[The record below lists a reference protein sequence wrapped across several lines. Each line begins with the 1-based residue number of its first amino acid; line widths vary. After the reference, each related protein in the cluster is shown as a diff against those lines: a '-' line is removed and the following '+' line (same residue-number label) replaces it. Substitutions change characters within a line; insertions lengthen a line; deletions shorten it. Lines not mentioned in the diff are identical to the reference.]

1 MSHTMA
7 VIMLALSVGL
17 NAVLLGRAAKRRR
30 DTRHVHTWT
39 PWSDWRNLRLQ
50 GSTYTAFFQRVR
62 YCVGCAQEEQQ
73 NVGEHS
79 CSTRDR
85 YNTLSCTHRELYTA
99 IFDPLYEFRQLS
111 KDLEELE

>member
-1 MSHTMA
+1 MNTLTAIAFA
-7 VIMLALSVGL
+7 VSVAL
-17 NAVLLGRAAKRRR
+17 NAVLLLNAAKRRR

-62 YCVGCAQEEQQ
+62 YCTVCAQEGVQ

-85 YNTLSCTHRELYTA
+85 YNTLSCTHRELYTE
-99 IFDPLYEFRQLS
+99 IFDPMYEIRQIN
-111 KDLEELE
+111 KELEELE